1 MRSSGA
7 FKGSKRSIPS
17 ADGSSPAMNSVA
29 CPPALEAASR
39 SAPACS
45 GPAWT
50 QRWPPCHSTRGRPH
64 ARRQGPAPA
73 PSAAPTGATGPDA
86 GSRSGKP
93 GQALVAAGVPVGR
106 DPGVVLALA
115 AQRAAGRFHRCHR
128 AAQAQVQG
136 ADAGIFD
143 PAAGIERQ
151 GLAAPVV
158 EAAQRLGLVAFELQG
173 GFGGRHRQHLEAD
186 GRDHAQRAPG
196 TGHQPRHVVAGP
208 RSS

>member
-50 QRWPPCHSTRGRPH
+50 QRWPPCHSTRGAPTP
-64 ARRQGPAPA
+64 RRQGAAPA
-73 PSAAPTGATGPDA
+73 PSAARTGATGPA
-86 GSRSGKP
+86 SGRLAIGKP
-93 GQALVAAGVPVGR
+93 GQALVAAGVPVGGG
-106 DPGVVLALA
+106 PGVVLALA
-115 AQRAAGRFHRCHR
+115 AQCAAGRLHRCHR

-173 GFGGRHRQHLEAD
+173 GFGGATGNTLRLTAVITPSVPQAPAIS
-186 GRDHAQRAPG
+186 RD
-196 TGHQPRHVVAGP
+196 T
-208 RSS
+208 S